1 MKKKLRELR
10 KKKDLARHYKGGFSI
25 SVKEKGLTSFKLT
38 SVFKRNGEYVKLKT
52 GYMGKYK
59 NISRLKHYISLE
71 LKAKSKKR
79 GGKNVI

>member
-25 SVKEKGLTSFKLT
+25 SVKEKGLTS
-38 SVFKRNGEYVKLKT
+38 VFKRNGEHIKLKT

-59 NISRLKHYISLE
+59 NISRLKRYFSLA

-79 GGKNVI
+79 AGKNVI

>member
-25 SVKEKGLTSFKLT
+25 SVKEKGLI
-38 SVFKRNGEYVKLKT
+38 SVFKRKGAYVKLKT
-52 GYMGKYK
+52 DYMGKYR
-59 NISRLKHYISLE
+59 NVNRLKHHLSLV

-79 GGKNVI
+79 AGKNVI